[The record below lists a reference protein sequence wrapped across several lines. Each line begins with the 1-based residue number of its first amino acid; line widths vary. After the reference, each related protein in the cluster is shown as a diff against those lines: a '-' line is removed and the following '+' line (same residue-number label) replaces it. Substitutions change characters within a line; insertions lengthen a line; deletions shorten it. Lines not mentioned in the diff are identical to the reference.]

1 MGRASIRAKERKET
15 QHFCELPSCGVFG
28 EKKKKKH
35 DLDVATDSIKL
46 LRAQTEAS
54 SSYPVLF
61 FSIPLSVVWRL
72 TRKAVHKQNGFQL
85 SFRCFGL
92 DLNKMRFVFAHMYAW
107 VCVCVY
113 VRVYVCACLLRYH
126 TTWNFSPSRRQLSL
140 NILIMQS
147 YPRESERSW
156 TECIIRSSYLCHTA
170 RSY

>member
-1 MGRASIRAKERKET
+1 MRRASKRAKET
-15 QHFCELPSCGVFG
+15 QHFVNFHPVEFSG
-28 EKKKKKH
+28 KKKH

-72 TRKAVHKQNGFQL
+72 TCKAVHKQNGFQL

-107 VCVCVY
+107 VCVY
-113 VRVYVCACLLRYH
+113 VRVCVHMCARVNTQH
-126 TTWNFSPSRRQLSL
+126 RIFPHQDV
-140 NILIMQS
+140 
-147 YPRESERSW
+147 
-156 TECIIRSSYLCHTA
+156 SYLWISWLCKVTHERVRGAGQNVSLGALTCVIP
-170 RSY
+170 

>member
-15 QHFCELPSCGVFG
+15 QHFCELPSCGVFE
-28 EKKKKKH
+28 EKKTKH

-107 VCVCVY
+107 VCVCVRTC
-113 VRVYVCACLLRYH
+113 VRVCVFVALPHYMEFFPIKTSVIVEYPDYAKLPTREWEELDRMYH
-126 TTWNFSPSRRQLSL
+126 
-140 NILIMQS
+140 
-147 YPRESERSW
+147 
-156 TECIIRSSYLCHTA
+156 
-170 RSY
+170 

>member
-1 MGRASIRAKERKET
+1 MNFHPVEFSRKKKQNMIWT
-15 QHFCELPSCGVFG
+15 WPQIALSYCELRLKPHPLIQFYFSVFHYLLCEG
-28 EKKKKKH
+28 WH
-35 DLDVATDSIKL
+35 VRLCISRMAFNSPFAASGLTWIKC
-46 LRAQTEAS
+46 
-54 SSYPVLF
+54 VLC
-61 FSIPLSVVWRL
+61 SLICM
-72 TRKAVHKQNGFQL
+72 HG
-85 SFRCFGL
+85 
-92 DLNKMRFVFAHMYAW
+92 
-107 VCVCVY
+107 CVCVY